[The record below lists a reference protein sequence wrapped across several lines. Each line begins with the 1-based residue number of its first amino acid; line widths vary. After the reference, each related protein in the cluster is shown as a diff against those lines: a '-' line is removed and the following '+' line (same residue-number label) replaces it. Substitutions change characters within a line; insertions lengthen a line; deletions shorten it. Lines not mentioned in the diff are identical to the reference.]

1 MMKKSL
7 TQAVALAV
15 AIGAAASA
23 HAANVNQDG
32 QGEVLLYP
40 VYTAEEGNFT
50 AVSVTNTTDKYK
62 AVKVRFVEGMNS
74 KEVLDFNLYLSPHDV
89 WSGAVTLN
97 AAGNP
102 VLVTQDTSC
111 TAGQIPSGGQPFV
124 NYEYG
129 AGSKKDTL
137 SADFWGVDRAR
148 VGHLEMIEMGEI
160 PAAMLLVPGVPTAI
174 TAAQAIKHVNGV
186 PGNCDAVRNA
196 FNAGGVWATNA
207 SDDDSALGGTGLRV
221 TAPTGGLYGTAAV
234 VNVAAGWQSSYDAL
248 AVDNTTDPLAPVARH
263 NVPGSVS
270 PDFSDVHPAVTFK
283 DGTSA
288 TTGASGVDAMSAIIM
303 KESIQN
309 DYIVGAA
316 LNAQTDMVVTFP
328 TKRYYVNGA
337 LPALPAAQIHGVSQP
352 FTAGWNKETAE
363 ACENIAVIYTD
374 NEENRLQLEKGQ
386 FSPQPESDEIALCHE
401 TNIFSISGSKVLGG
415 KFVRH
420 NLELDAAYTQGWI
433 NIDFTAAAN
442 GFVSPARELPITPV
456 APMVLTNLL
465 GLPVIGHSLIVTQNG
480 NVGGLLSNYGATFD
494 HKATTTI
501 K

>member
-1 MMKKSL
+1 MKKSL
-7 TQAVALAV
+7 TQAIALATAIV
-15 AIGAAASA
+15 AGASA

-32 QGEVLLYP
+32 QGEILLYP

-50 AVSVTNTTDKYK
+50 AVSVTNTTAAYK

-74 KEVLDFNLYLSPHDV
+74 KEVLDFNLYLSPYDV

-111 TAGQIPSGGQPFV
+111 TAGAIPSAGQPFV
-124 NYEYG
+124 NFEYG
-129 AGSKKDTL
+129 SGSKKDTL
-137 SADFWGVDRAR
+137 SAKFWGVDRAR
-148 VGHLEMIEMGEI
+148 VGHLEVIEMGEI
-160 PAAMLLVPGVPTAI
+160 PAAMVLTPGV
-174 TAAQAIKHVNGV
+174 TAAKAIKHVNGV
-186 PGNCDAVRNA
+186 PGNCNAVRNA
-196 FNAGGVWATNA
+196 FNAGGVWGV
-207 SDDDSALGGTGLRV
+207 SAAGVDAAGLGV

-234 VNVAAGWQSSYDAL
+234 VNVDAGWQSSYDAL
-248 AVDNTTDPLAPVARH
+248 AIDNTVAAAPFGAARH
-263 NVPGSVS
+263 NFPGSVS
-270 PDFSDVHPAVTFK
+270 PDFNDVFAAVTFK

-288 TTGASGVDAMSAIIM
+288 TTANGIDAISAIIM

-328 TKRYYVNGA
+328 TKRYYVNGV
-337 LPALPAAQIHGVSQP
+337 LPALPAAQVHAYAQP
-352 FTAGWNKETAE
+352 FTAGWNKTTAE

-415 KFVRH
+415 EFVRH
-420 NLELDAAYTQGWI
+420 NLDLDAAYTQGWV

-442 GFVSPARELPITPV
+442 SLLGAGDRLLPIIGHTG
-456 APMVLTNLL
+456 APVLTDLA